1 MEAASPV
8 GEFSYL
14 AGDAALDFGNTL
26 GDRGTERPHERLTR
40 YPDLVWWAYGAGIF
54 GGRDARK
61 LLGAARDRPGR
72 AAKVLTRARALRESL
87 HRAFEAVTAA
97 GKPAAADLAVLND
110 ELAHAL
116 EHLQLQP
123 GGECCR
129 LEYAEPDEALD
140 RMLWAVARAV
150 VDLLTSGRLRLVK
163 QCAGAT
169 CDWLFLDE
177 SRNRSR
183 RWCDMR
189 ECGNR
194 AKARRHYAKTKK
206 R

>member
-8 GEFSYL
+8 GEFTYL
-14 AGDAALDFGNTL
+14 AGDVALDLGNTL
-26 GDRGTERPHERLTR
+26 GDRGTDRPHERLTA
-40 YPDLVWWAYGAGIF
+40 YSDLVWWAYGAGLF
-54 GGRDARK
+54 GGRDARQ
-61 LLGAARDRPGR
+61 LLGVARKHPRQAATVLSRGR
-72 AAKVLTRARALRESL
+72 TLRESL
-87 HRAFEAVTAA
+87 HRAFEAVTA
-97 GKPAAADLAVLND
+97 GRKPAGDDLAVLND
-110 ELAHAL
+110 ELGHAL
-116 EHLQLQP
+116 EHLQLEP

-140 RMLWAVARAV
+140 RMLWTVARAA

-163 QCAGAT
+163 QCAGTT

-206 R
+206 A